1 MEECTVKRGIIALG
15 VVGLVVLV
23 GVGGCGVEI
32 VDTGH
37 RGVKTTFGE
46 VQSESLPE
54 GLYFYN
60 PLTSNIIEL
69 DTRVQRWDDQTQAYT
84 KDVQQAEIKFAVNY
98 RLHQNKAH
106 LAFKE
111 VGVDW
116 SEKLMPQ
123 IVLGT
128 IKNEIGQWNAVDIV
142 ANRADVQNKITA
154 TVVNALLTKNIDVE
168 RFEITNIDYDA
179 AFERAVE
186 QKVIAQQEAIRE
198 QNRTKQIEEQARQ
211 KVLQAEAEAKSIQI
225 RAQALEQNAKLVE
238 WEAVQKWD
246 GKLPQYM
253 LGGGAMPFIQ
263 LDKK

>member
-1 MEECTVKRGIIALG
+1 MKKTLIAAAVLA
-15 VVGLVVLV
+15 LAVLV
-23 GVGGCGVEI
+23 GVTGCGVEI

-37 RGVKTTFGE
+37 RGVKTRFGE
-46 VQSESLPE
+46 VVSESLPE

-69 DTRVQRWDDQTQAYT
+69 DTRVLRWDEQTQAYT

-106 LAFKE
+106 IAFKD
-111 VGVDW
+111 VGVEW
-116 SEKLMPQ
+116 ANKLMPQ
-123 IVLGT
+123 IVYGA
-128 IKNEIGQWNAVDIV
+128 IKNEIGQWNAVDII
-142 ANRADVQNKITA
+142 ANRAEVQNKISNTI
-154 TVVNALLTKNIDVE
+154 VSALLTKNIDVE

-225 RAQALEQNAKLVE
+225 RAQALERNAKLVE

-253 LGGGAMPFIQ
+253 LGGGAVPFIQ

>member
-1 MEECTVKRGIIALG
+1 M
-15 VVGLVVLV
+15 
-23 GVGGCGVEI
+23 

-37 RGVKTTFGE
+37 RGVKTTFGK

-69 DTRVQRWDDQTQAYT
+69 DTRVLRWDDQTQAYT

-98 RLHQNKAH
+98 RLHQDKAH
-106 LAFKE
+106 LAFAE

-123 IVLGT
+123 IVLGA
-128 IKNEIGQWNAVDIV
+128 IKNEMGQWNAVDII
-142 ANRADVQNKITA
+142 ANRAVVQNKITDTIA
-154 TVVNALLTKNIDVE
+154 AALLTKNIDVE
-168 RFEITNIDYDA
+168 RFEITNIDYDV
-179 AFERAVE
+179 AFEKAVE

-198 QNRTKQIEEQARQ
+198 QNRTKQIEEQAHQ

-225 RAQALEQNAKLVE
+225 RAQALERNAKLVE

-253 LGGGAMPFIQ
+253 LGSGAMPFIQ